1 MTTAPANS
9 LALPSSLA
17 PLSPLARGACPAL
30 SAPMQTGDG
39 LLTRVALAAPIR
51 PDQLSR
57 LCDLSRQYGNG
68 ILDITARGN
77 LQIRGLDDHSAIA
90 LEEAVRHLSLPLRE
104 GLAVEWSPLAGED
117 VFEVADPRPL
127 GQAIIARGR
136 PLAERLAPKLSVV
149 VEGGGTIRLDHLLAD
164 IRLTA
169 MRQNGAL
176 HWMLTLGGTAE
187 TGRKLGLIADEDAA
201 GVTQDL
207 LEHLAR
213 LGPKTRGRDI
223 DPAHPDIEEL
233 EISKRISGLTPE
245 PPSPSSGQVTP
256 FGLFPLAAPLCG
268 LRIALPF
275 GQMDA
280 ARLAALAEVS
290 AHAGILWLKPAPDH
304 ALVLTGPE
312 QACIKVLDHAE
323 KSGFITR
330 SGDPLAEI
338 SACPGAPSCNS
349 GRYTTHET
357 GRFAARDAS
366 TLLDGSV
373 RLHLSGCAKG
383 CAHPG
388 PATLTFVG
396 AEAGTHLVFEGKTA
410 DTPLKTLVPH
420 TETAALAALDRL
432 VRLQRQ
438 PTETSRDC
446 LARLGPQ
453 VIAAALSE
461 SR

>member
-1 MTTAPANS
+1 MTAAV
-9 LALPSSLA
+9 ASS
-17 PLSPLARGACPAL
+17 LARGACPAL

-51 PDQLSR
+51 PDQFSR

-77 LQIRGLDDHSAIA
+77 LQIRGLDDCSAIA
-90 LEEAVRHLSLPLRE
+90 LEEAVRDLSLPLRE

-117 VFEVADPRPL
+117 VFEVTDPRPL

-176 HWMLTLGGTAE
+176 HWLLTLGETAE
-187 TGRKLGLIADEDAA
+187 TGHKLGLVTDEDAA
-201 GVTQDL
+201 EVTQDL
-207 LEHLAR
+207 LEHLVR
-213 LGPKTRGRDI
+213 LGPKARGRDI
-223 DPAHPDIEEL
+223 DPAHPDIRKWMSRL
-233 EISKRISGLTPE
+233 APDAA
-245 PPSPSSGQVTP
+245 PSSPAHPTLFDV
-256 FGLFPLAAPLCG
+256 FPLTASLCG

-275 GQMDA
+275 GQMDT
-280 ARLAALAEVS
+280 ARLATLAEVG
-290 AHAGILWLKPAPDH
+290 ARAGIVWLKPAPDH
-304 ALVLTGPE
+304 ALVFAGPE
-312 QACIKVLDHAE
+312 QACIQVLDHAE

-338 SACPGAPSCNS
+338 SACTGAPSCRS
-349 GRYTTHET
+349 GRYATHET
-357 GRFAARDAS
+357 GRFAARVAS
-366 TLLDGSV
+366 TLFDGSV

-410 DTPLKTLVPH
+410 DTPLKPLVPH

>member
-9 LALPSSLA
+9 LALPSSVA
-17 PLSPLARGACPAL
+17 PLSTLARGACPAL

-117 VFEVADPRPL
+117 VFEIADPRPL
-127 GQAIIARGR
+127 GQAIIVRGR

-149 VEGGGTIRLDHLLAD
+149 VEGGGAIRLDHLLAD

-169 MRQNGAL
+169 IREDGAL
-176 HWMLTLGGTAE
+176 HWLLTLGGTAE

-201 GVTQDL
+201 DVTQDL
-207 LEHLAR
+207 LEHLAT
-213 LGPKTRGRDI
+213 LGPRARGRDTDLMHPDI
-223 DPAHPDIEEL
+223 RKWISRPTPDAAPSNPAHP
-233 EISKRISGLTPE
+233 S
-245 PPSPSSGQVTP
+245 P
-256 FGLFPLAAPLCG
+256 FGLFPLAPLLCA

-275 GQMDA
+275 GQMDT

-304 ALVLTGPE
+304 ALVLAGPE
-312 QACIKVLDHAE
+312 QACIQVLDHAE
-323 KSGFITR
+323 KSGFITCVR
-330 SGDPLAEI
+330 DPLAEI
-338 SACPGAPSCNS
+338 SACPGAPACRS
-349 GRYTTHET
+349 GHYTTHET
-357 GRFAARDAS
+357 GRFAASKAS
-366 TLLDGSV
+366 VLLDGSV

-432 VRLQRQ
+432 VSLRRQ